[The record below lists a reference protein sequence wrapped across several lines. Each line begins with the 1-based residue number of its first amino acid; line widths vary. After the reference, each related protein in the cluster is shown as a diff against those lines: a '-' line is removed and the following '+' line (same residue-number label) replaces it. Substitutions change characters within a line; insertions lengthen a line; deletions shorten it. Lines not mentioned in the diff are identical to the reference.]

1 MDYKLGNSK
10 YIKALGETQEI
21 CCPKCKNNV
30 KLSVFSNFEA
40 RAIPKLPLVKTGN
53 IYFLVCPSCS
63 AIYGVDSNNAKA
75 FKNGT
80 EYAILQGDLKELEE
94 YIV

>member
-10 YIKALGETQEI
+10 YIKELGETEEI
-21 CCPKCKNNV
+21 CCPKCNNKT

-40 RAIPKLPLVKTGN
+40 RAIAKLPLVKTGN
-53 IYFLVCPSCS
+53 VYFLVCPKCS
-63 AIYGVDSNNAKA
+63 AIYGVDESNGKT
-75 FKNGT
+75 FQKGS
-80 EYAILQGDLKELEE
+80 EFAIMQGDLKELKE

>member
-10 YIKALGETQEI
+10 YLNEHGETEKI
-21 CCPKCKNNV
+21 CCPKCNNKV

-40 RAIPKLPLVKTGN
+40 RAIAKLPLIKTSN
-53 IYFLVCPSCS
+53 VYFLVCPKCS
-63 AIYGVDSNNAKA
+63 AVYGVDANNAKA
-75 FKNGT
+75 FKNGSKF
-80 EYAILQGDLKELEE
+80 AIMQGDLKELEE